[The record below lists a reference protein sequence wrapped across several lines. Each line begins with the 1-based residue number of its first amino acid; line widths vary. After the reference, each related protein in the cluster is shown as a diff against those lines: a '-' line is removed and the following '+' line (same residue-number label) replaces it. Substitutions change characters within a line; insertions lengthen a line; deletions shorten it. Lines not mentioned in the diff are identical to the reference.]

1 MFRSQSRPKVLTVEV
16 KVACLDTII
25 VVKGKWCTHL
35 LDTAKKYSSLISS
48 SFPPNRVCASL
59 KTRLAPN

>member
-35 LDTAKKYSSLISS
+35 LDTTKKYSSRIAS
-48 SFPPNRVCASL
+48 SFPPNRVRASL
-59 KTRLAPN
+59 KTCLAPY